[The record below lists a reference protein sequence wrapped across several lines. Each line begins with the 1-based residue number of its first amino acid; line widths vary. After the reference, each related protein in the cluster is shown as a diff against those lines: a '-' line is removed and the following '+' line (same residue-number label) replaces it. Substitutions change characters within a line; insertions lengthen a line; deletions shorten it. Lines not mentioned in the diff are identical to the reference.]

1 MTEERHEHHE
11 LSSAGVRRRERMLPL
26 LQDAVRDR
34 VRRRRQRRAVA
45 CSLLALLV
53 TFGLVELFEESGPVR
68 NVVDTRLADGFGE
81 VVPEPIWS
89 VESTVAGSLDL
100 GSYDSKAMYERTLA
114 RNPDF
119 FITTPDRL
127 PDSARTPEVTVV
139 VDHVSTEQLMIELA
153 MAGMDS
159 AVICSERGCTLFTAG
174 GSVRDA
180 DEEPDA
186 PDALERGI

>member
-68 NVVDTRLADGFGE
+68 NVVDTRLADGFSE
-81 VVPEPIWS
+81 VVPEPIWTA
-89 VESTVAGSLDL
+89 ESTMGGSLDL
-100 GSYDSKAMYERTLA
+100 GSYDPKAMYARALA

-119 FITTPDRL
+119 LVTTPDRL

-139 VDHVSTEQLMIELA
+139 VDYVSTEQLMIELA

-159 AVICSERGCTLFTAG
+159 AVICSDRECTLFTAG
-174 GSVRDA
+174 GPARDA
-180 DEEPDA
+180 DEDPRD
-186 PDALERGI
+186 PGRDI